1 MVSGR
6 LLFATRNAG
15 KQREIREILR
25 DPPFEIVFPDGVGLF
40 ERAEEQTL
48 ETTETFEGN
57 ARQKAEYFA
66 RRSGLPT
73 AAEDS
78 GIEVMSLGGLPGV
91 RSRRFAPPDPNQ
103 DAANN
108 QELLRRLAGA
118 SPERRRA
125 RYRSAIAFLESPT
138 AVPRTFEGTCAGS
151 ILEAP
156 RGSGGFGYDP
166 LFLSDELGK
175 SFGEA
180 GPEEKHAVSHRG
192 RAARAFA
199 EWLAGRDGDR

>member
-78 GIEVMSLGGLPGV
+78 GISM
-91 RSRRFAPPDPNQ
+91 
-103 DAANN
+103 
-108 QELLRRLAGA
+108 
-118 SPERRRA
+118 
-125 RYRSAIAFLESPT
+125 
-138 AVPRTFEGTCAGS
+138 PR
-151 ILEAP
+151 
-156 RGSGGFGYDP
+156 DP
-166 LFLSDELGK
+166 LMTS
-175 SFGEA
+175 
-180 GPEEKHAVSHRG
+180 EKMIQDKPKVVQGFVNATLRGWTSAAMVASHSS
-192 RAARAFA
+192 RADSRS
-199 EWLAGRDGDR
+199 

>member
-108 QELLRRLAGA
+108 QELLRRLAGEDFEPGHLPFA
-118 SPERRRA
+118 AIGFFDRGIEHAYA
-125 RYRSAIAFLESPT
+125 RGPNIRPGPIAANKWNYRSIRHSQTSLTS
-138 AVPRTFEGTCAGS
+138 
-151 ILEAP
+151 
-156 RGSGGFGYDP
+156 
-166 LFLSDELGK
+166 
-175 SFGEA
+175 
-180 GPEEKHAVSHRG
+180 
-192 RAARAFA
+192 
-199 EWLAGRDGDR
+199 